1 MAHDH
6 PAEARTRYLDATPR
20 TALITA
26 FPPEW
31 DALAHMIAQPRELA
45 INGNVLIVG
54 TMDDHPVALMQ
65 SGISMVNAAMHTQ
78 ALLDHFRVRRILFSG
93 IAGGV
98 DPELRVGDV
107 VAPERW
113 GQNMEVAFAREIP
126 GGYDP
131 PRGLPGGTDL
141 PGHGPFFPRDVIA
154 GNAEMPARE
163 RRWFPVDA
171 ELLAAAR
178 NLAIDAPLSRKLP
191 AATDDGQDSL
201 DHQPRL
207 IVGGN
212 GVSGSAFVD
221 NAAYR
226 AYLAEIYGA
235 RVVDMETA
243 AVAQV
248 AWTNNVPFIAFRSL
262 SDLAGGDSGPNTMRV
277 FMALAAGNSAAI
289 VRSFVKALH
298 P

>member
-1 MAHDH
+1 MTHDH
-6 PAEARTRYLDATPR
+6 PAEARTHYLDSTPR
-20 TALITA
+20 TALVTA

-45 INGNVLIVG
+45 INGNILILG
-54 TMDDHPVALMQ
+54 LLDDHPVALMQ

-78 ALLDHFRVRRILFSG
+78 ALLDHFRIRRILFSG

-98 DPELRVGDV
+98 DPMLRVGDV

-113 GQNMEVAFAREIP
+113 GQNMEVAYARETP
-126 GGYDP
+126 DGFDP
-131 PRGLPGGTDL
+131 PQGLPGGTDL
-141 PGHGPFFPRDVIA
+141 PGHGPFFPRDVIV
-154 GNAEMPARE
+154 GNAEMPAQE

-178 NLAIDAPLSRKLP
+178 KLVPDAPLAKKLP
-191 AATDDGQDSL
+191 AAIDGTQEGL

-207 IVGGN
+207 VVGGN

-226 AYLAEIYGA
+226 AYLAEIYSA

-262 SDLAGGDSGPNTMRV
+262 SDLAGGDAGPNTMRI
-277 FMALAAGNSAAI
+277 FMTLAAANSAAI
-289 VRSFVKALH
+289 VRSFVNALH